1 MSPFLPDHRSARQPE
16 GRCRKVSGAVCWRA
30 AQEGRCWE
38 DNYGGRHPPI
48 STSLWLPGS
57 LLPRLSAHLTKL
69 PDAGRLFPTLC
80 YSPPGRRHCPAPPH
94 SLVSL
99 PFSTWLAQR
108 NSVRSSSWWFL
119 YQSSITSSNSST
131 STSHCGVQHQG
142 LAKRRH
148 PTLSRTPGYTMTHG
162 EIGRQV

>member
-1 MSPFLPDHRSARQPE
+1 MGATHPSPHHCGYQAHCSRGYQLTSPSSLMQDASFPPYATHLPE
-16 GRCRKVSGAVCWRA
+16 GDTA
-30 AQEGRCWE
+30 
-38 DNYGGRHPPI
+38 
-48 STSLWLPGS
+48 LP
-57 LLPRLSAHLTKL
+57 
-69 PDAGRLFPTLC
+69 
-80 YSPPGRRHCPAPPH
+80 PPH